1 MIKSEI
7 NANMPKNGKRLM
19 QEFDNFYT
27 SLKKPISS
35 CKDLHKYFIGNH
47 RAIPVYLTPKFEMEL
62 ECIMN
67 KLEDLKKVIK
77 EINILCDDFTYNCS
91 ASGIEI
97 VHKIRNILKEV
108 KDK

>member
-1 MIKSEI
+1 MNEIKEFILS
-7 NANMPKNGKRLM
+7 KN
-19 QEFDNFYT
+19 
-27 SLKKPISS
+27 KPISS
-35 CKDLHKYFIGNH
+35 CKDLHKHFIGRH
-47 RAIPVYLTPKFEMEL
+47 KVIPVYLTPKFEMEL

-91 ASGIEI
+91 ASGIEV